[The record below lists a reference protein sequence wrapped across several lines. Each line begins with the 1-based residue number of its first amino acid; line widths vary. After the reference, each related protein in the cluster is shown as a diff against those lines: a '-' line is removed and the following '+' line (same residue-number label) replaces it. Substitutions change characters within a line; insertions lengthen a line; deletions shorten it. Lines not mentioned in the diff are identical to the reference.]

1 MKQSLTIL
9 LFWYYNFKIKHMSYL
24 LACLFCY
31 AYGNKTGFIVLKLI
45 SVSREISTITAR
57 RSMFLSPSWKIRK
70 DRNMAN
76 LPAIFLLSPRNPNP
90 TIAERNTSFP
100 LGAFYP
106 YVMVLYFW
114 YWTIHWIYLTYNAC
128 ISYFI
133 TEGKFLWEVSGKL
146 RSTWFRT
153 EQSVFTCTSPSLI
166 QDLNFK
172 NFDHHFLYSAVH
184 PV

>member
-1 MKQSLTIL
+1 
-9 LFWYYNFKIKHMSYL
+9 MSYL

-90 TIAERNTSFP
+90 TIAQRNTSFP

-106 YVMVLYFW
+106 YIMFLYFF
-114 YWTIHWIYLTYNAC
+114 YLVQFTEY
-128 ISYFI
+128 ISHTMHVYPTLLQKENFPK
-133 TEGKFLWEVSGKL
+133 KFQG
-146 RSTWFRT
+146 
-153 EQSVFTCTSPSLI
+153 
-166 QDLNFK
+166 N
-172 NFDHHFLYSAVH
+172 
-184 PV
+184 